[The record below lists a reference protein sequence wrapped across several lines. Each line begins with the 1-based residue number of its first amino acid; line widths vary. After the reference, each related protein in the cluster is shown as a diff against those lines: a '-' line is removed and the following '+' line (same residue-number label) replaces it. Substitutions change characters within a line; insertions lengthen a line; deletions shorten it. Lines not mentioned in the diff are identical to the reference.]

1 MKRSLLTQEQKLAK
15 ALEGLEA
22 LKQRIIELRFGLS
35 CSKPLTTKEVAK
47 ILSRV
52 ASPETILKFAS
63 HHKHDDGSV
72 SFSEKDVAIL
82 EAEAL
87 RELSRPLQSESSRYG
102 RQSAKDHSRRELT
115 SLGQAGSSKNDV
127 DEVPTRR
134 SKVLTVVKRGVSRA
148 GARDG
153 RESETLKGTVVA
165 DEVAKT
171 AGRGRRSNK
180 STKRGLNT
188 RKLSRVV

>member
-1 MKRSLLTQEQKLAK
+1 MKRSNLTQEQKLAK

-22 LKQRIIELRFGLS
+22 LKQKIIELRFGLS
-35 CSKPLTTKEVAK
+35 DLKPLTTKEIAK

-87 RELSRPLQSESSRYG
+87 RELARPG
-102 RQSAKDHSRRELT
+102 ATHSRVEP
-115 SLGQAGSSKNDV
+115 SLLAINKNDIAEGS
-127 DEVPTRR
+127 DHPAQNLTR
-134 SKVLTVVKRGVSRA
+134 
-148 GARDG
+148 
-153 RESETLKGTVVA
+153 
-165 DEVAKT
+165 
-171 AGRGRRSNK
+171 
-180 STKRGLNT
+180 TKRPSKKVTST
-188 RKLSRVV
+188 RKLSRVA

>member
-1 MKRSLLTQEQKLAK
+1 MKRSNLTQEQKLAK

-22 LKQRIIELRFGLS
+22 LKQKIIELRFGLS
-35 CSKPLTTKEVAK
+35 DLKPLTTKEIAK

-87 RELSRPLQSESSRYG
+87 RELARPGATHSSV
-102 RQSAKDHSRRELT
+102 EP
-115 SLGQAGSSKNDV
+115 SLRAINENDV
-127 DEVPTRR
+127 AEVSDHPVQTLTR
-134 SKVLTVVKRGVSRA
+134 
-148 GARDG
+148 
-153 RESETLKGTVVA
+153 
-165 DEVAKT
+165 
-171 AGRGRRSNK
+171 
-180 STKRGLNT
+180 TKRTSKKGATT
-188 RKLSRVV
+188 RKLIRVA